1 MRPFKFRAEA
11 ALDVRRKF
19 DEDAQR
25 ALALARAATH
35 AAGGVLSCALER
47 IDSASRESAAAWQT
61 SGTVDR
67 LIWQRNW
74 MVGLERDVD
83 RARQALTDRENEERR
98 AAEIAQHARM
108 QVRVLERLRER
119 AWRAWQLEARRVEQK
134 AIDELA
140 GLRFAA
146 RQRAAGE

>member
-19 DEDAQR
+19 DENAQR
-25 ALALARAATH
+25 ALALARAARH
-35 AAGGVLSCALER
+35 AAGDVLSCALER
-47 IDSASRESAAAWQT
+47 IESSNRESAAAWQA
-61 SGTVDR
+61 SGTIDR

-74 MVGLERDVD
+74 MIGLERDVD

-119 AWRAWQLEARRVEQK
+119 ALRAWQLDARRVEQK

-146 RQRAAGE
+146 RQRAAEE

>member
-11 ALDVRRKF
+11 ALDVRRKH
-19 DEDAQR
+19 DEDARR
-25 ALALARAATH
+25 ALALARTATRAAAH
-35 AAGGVLSCALER
+35 VLSCAVER
-47 IDSASRESAAAWQT
+47 IESANRDTAAAWQA
-61 SGTVDR
+61 SGTIDR

-74 MVGLERDVD
+74 MVGLERDASH
-83 RARQALTDRENEERR
+83 ARQALADRENEERR

-119 AWRAWQLEARRVEQK
+119 ALRAWQLEARRVEQK

-146 RQRAAGE
+146 RQRAAEE

>member
-11 ALDVRRKF
+11 ALDIRRKH
-19 DEDAQR
+19 DEAAQR
-25 ALALARAATH
+25 ALALARMATRT
-35 AAGGVLSCALER
+35 ARDVLSCALER
-47 IDSASRESAAAWQT
+47 IESASRDTAKAWEA
-61 SGTVDR
+61 SGTIDR

-74 MVGLERDVD
+74 MVGLERDAS
-83 RARQALTDRENEERR
+83 RARQALADRETEERR

-119 AWRAWQLEARRVEQK
+119 TWRAWQLEARRVEQK

>member
-11 ALDVRRKF
+11 ALDIRRKH

-25 ALALARAATH
+25 ALALARLATRAANE
-35 AAGGVLSCALER
+35 VLSCALER
-47 IDSASRESAAAWQT
+47 IESANDATTGAWQT
-61 SGTVDR
+61 PGSIDR

-74 MVGLERDVD
+74 MVGLERDAS
-83 RARQALTDRENEERR
+83 RAREALTDREGEERR

-119 AWRAWQLEARRVEQK
+119 ALRAWQLEARRVEQK

-146 RQRAAGE
+146 RQRAAEE

>member
-1 MRPFKFRAEA
+1 MRPFTFRAEA
-11 ALDVRRKF
+11 ALDLRRKY
-19 DEDAQR
+19 DVDAQR
-25 ALALARAATH
+25 ALALARSATR
-35 AAGGVLSCALER
+35 AAGDVLSCALER
-47 IDSASRESAAAWQT
+47 IESSNRESAAAWQAA
-61 SGTVDR
+61 GAIDR

-74 MVGLERDVD
+74 MIALERDVD
-83 RARQALTDRENEERR
+83 GARQALTDRENEERR

-119 AWRAWQLEARRVEQK
+119 ALRAWQLEARRVEQK

-146 RQRAAGE
+146 RQRAAEE

>member
-11 ALDVRRKF
+11 ALDIRRKH
-19 DEDAQR
+19 DEAAQR
-25 ALALARAATH
+25 ALALARGARH
-35 AAGGVLSCALER
+35 AASDVLSCALER
-47 IDSASRESAAAWQT
+47 IESSSRDAAKTWQAA
-61 SGTVDR
+61 GTIDR

-74 MVGLERDVD
+74 MVGLERDAG
-83 RARQALTDRENEERR
+83 RARQALADRETEERR

-119 AWRAWQLEARRVEQK
+119 AWRAWQLESRRLEQK

-146 RQRAAGE
+146 RQRVAEE

>member
-11 ALDVRRKF
+11 ALDIRRKH

-35 AAGGVLSCALER
+35 AASTVLSCALEH
-47 IDSASRESAAAWQT
+47 IASANREHAAAWQA
-61 SGTVDR
+61 SGSVDR

-74 MVGLERDVD
+74 MLGLERDVE
-83 RARQALTDRENEERR
+83 RARQALSERVDEERR

-119 AWRAWQLEARRVEQK
+119 AWCAWQLEARRVEQK

-146 RQRAAGE
+146 RKRAAGE